1 MSQITWLPWFFVP
14 VFLVWNGFFFSLL
27 LLTFTPLLPTR
38 VLQLP
43 RQALEFRRPPPI
55 RPPPLPDPF
64 RCSWLLRVSYGVL
77 AWVSLF
83 LPPAHLPPCLLWY
96 GLLGLH
102 LWISCWRTLF
112 SFPTPVTA
120 MSDPRLLRKRNGHL
134 WQDFTWRVRS
144 FLLPFVWSISAATL
158 PFSTFGV
165 PSQLFFLL
173 LGAEILLRSFS
184 AIMCSF
190 GWYMDFI
197 SNSSP
202 RRELILAPDPLGRP
216 SLHLQYP
223 LASQDL
229 CSTIVYPMLLW
240 LTDHLGHALRQSV
253 GYCLYLVCLSSG
265 LSLSGFCS
273 GTPLLLRCWFFLLC
287 WGILSGRWWWIV
299 VYFLSLPHRLVLFV
313 KDLFQEETT
322 GFLQDILPDEST
334 TPSSFTQPDD
344 GRLHSWL
351 QSFGSAWSH
360 PVECF
365 DSSSWDDFCQDV
377 PSLPISQSVLGR
389 HSWRLRRHFRH
400 VAKTV
405 NLRLERWHL
414 APPTASSETS
424 SIPTSPVPLPALDH
438 FVNKFHPALAG
449 LQMLTMDRIDRLRFR
464 AISCPRSVAVDLASC
479 RANLLAPSVDYFMF
493 PAMMETVLNAVG
505 GASAIPL
512 IVDSGASCCIS
523 PCRADF
529 GPDYSTSDVQITD
542 LSSTNTVKGKGLLT
556 WRVLDI
562 HGKEVEIQLPGYHVP
577 SASVRLLSPQCL
589 LSVDSIGGGHATQDA
604 SRYRFHLNNGIV
616 LDAPYGRANL
626 PILPLSQGADREI
639 GFWARCFAFSTTEN
653 NAWARC
659 ILDAANTNL
668 SPAQKELLL
677 WHHRLSHAGISTI
690 HNLMR
695 VRRTPPV
702 RSSADLVPL
711 CRGNLLPCKFKPP
724 SSASENLLC
733 AACEIAKA
741 KRRRPLVRSVG
752 GQPVELLSSLKA
764 GHTNPGDCFS
774 CDHYIS
780 PTPGRVVSHS
790 GHSSTRHGFMGGTI
804 WVDHASQWI
813 FHSPQHSLN
822 AADTIRGKLLLE
834 REAADVGVT
843 IKAIHT
849 DNGVFNSAL
858 FRSHCKDRNQG
869 LRFSGVGAHH
879 QNGVAENA
887 IRTISNM
894 ARANLIHA
902 SIRWPER
909 SLIDLWPFAMSYAIW
924 VHNRLPPHGYGGS
937 PLELWSQVKSAHSD
951 ISRAHVFGCPV
962 YVLDPALQDGK
973 KIPKWD
979 SRARQGIFVG
989 FSAEH
994 SSLVPLVFN
1003 PRTQRVSPQYHVI
1016 FDDAFSTVPSLYS
1029 VEERNTRFEDMF
1041 HTSRESFLDSGGAD
1055 SVAPPLDTDW
1065 LSPSELAQRPNA
1077 APPTPN
1083 LRPFDPMSLVPQQAT
1098 PPVPEG
1104 APARPISPPPVE
1116 PEGDTLPSPPPASL
1130 LHPDDLLPPTHDH
1143 PDNNPLLPASRYPRR
1158 VRSGTWKD
1166 GPALDRSHPLT
1177 KGRWITGFLSCL
1189 LTVPE
1194 FALSVSSTWSQPPPA
1209 VANVGS
1215 STGPLYSSIRV
1226 RRSHLANLSVLQ
1238 DDWSDLGVEVSTGI
1252 SPAFTAYL
1260 QPDLSDDPLYN
1271 TVTDM
1276 QPHVLAA
1283 KASKSDPDNPS
1294 WSKAMN
1300 STDAD
1305 KWWDAMSTE
1314 METLEM
1320 ELRAWKLVR
1329 REPWMKVLPC
1339 TWAFRIKRFP
1349 DGLVKKFKARFCV
1362 RGDMQ
1367 TEGVDFFE
1375 TWSPVVQWSTVRTV
1389 MVLSTKLGLRTAQAD
1404 VTAAFVHAALDPD
1417 EHIFVHQ
1424 PPGFRRGN
1432 DLVLSLNRSVYGL
1445 RQAPRYFFQHLK
1457 RHMEKHGLQQSNLDP
1472 CLFVRKSVIAL
1483 CYVDDILFYAR
1494 TNDEI
1499 DSLISKLKR
1508 DGLMIRKEGSA
1519 EGFLGVDVKSLD
1531 STSAPRL
1538 HLTQAGLAKRIV
1550 DALGLCSSFSTAIS
1564 TPAEIS
1570 PLPKDL
1576 SGVPASGTFNYAAV
1590 VGMLLYLCGHTR
1602 PDIAFAV
1609 HQCARYTFCPTR
1621 RHELALIRIGRYL
1634 KGTMD
1639 KGIIMSPSDTPC
1651 VDCYPD
1657 ADFAGLYG
1665 HEDSQDP
1672 HCARSRTGY
1681 LITVFNCPVLWKS
1694 KLQTEIALSTMEAEY
1709 VALSTS
1715 CKDLFPIVDL
1725 IRELGAAVGLDISA
1739 VANMHIK
1746 IHEDNVGALTLAS
1759 LEPRRMTPR
1768 SKHYAIKYHWFRE
1781 HVHSRRVRLLK
1792 IDSRNQLGDLFTKGL
1807 PAPAFSHLRSLL
1819 MGW

>member
-1 MSQITWLPWFFVP
+1 M
-14 VFLVWNGFFFSLL
+14 
-27 LLTFTPLLPTR
+27 
-38 VLQLP
+38 
-43 RQALEFRRPPPI
+43 E
-55 RPPPLPDPF
+55 
-64 RCSWLLRVSYGVL
+64 
-77 AWVSLF
+77 
-83 LPPAHLPPCLLWY
+83 
-96 GLLGLH
+96 
-102 LWISCWRTLF
+102 
-112 SFPTPVTA
+112 
-120 MSDPRLLRKRNGHL
+120 
-134 WQDFTWRVRS
+134 
-144 FLLPFVWSISAATL
+144 
-158 PFSTFGV
+158 
-165 PSQLFFLL
+165 
-173 LGAEILLRSFS
+173 
-184 AIMCSF
+184 
-190 GWYMDFI
+190 
-197 SNSSP
+197 
-202 RRELILAPDPLGRP
+202 
-216 SLHLQYP
+216 
-223 LASQDL
+223 
-229 CSTIVYPMLLW
+229 
-240 LTDHLGHALRQSV
+240 
-253 GYCLYLVCLSSG
+253 
-265 LSLSGFCS
+265 
-273 GTPLLLRCWFFLLC
+273 
-287 WGILSGRWWWIV
+287 
-299 VYFLSLPHRLVLFV
+299 
-313 KDLFQEETT
+313 
-322 GFLQDILPDEST
+322 
-334 TPSSFTQPDD
+334 
-344 GRLHSWL
+344 
-351 QSFGSAWSH
+351 
-360 PVECF
+360 
-365 DSSSWDDFCQDV
+365 
-377 PSLPISQSVLGR
+377 
-389 HSWRLRRHFRH
+389 
-400 VAKTV
+400 
-405 NLRLERWHL
+405 
-414 APPTASSETS
+414 
-424 SIPTSPVPLPALDH
+424 
-438 FVNKFHPALAG
+438 
-449 LQMLTMDRIDRLRFR
+449 RIDRLRFR
-464 AISCPRSVAVDLASC
+464 AISRQRSVAIDLASC
-479 RANLLAPSVDYFMF
+479 RANLLASSVDCFMF

-512 IVDSGASCCIS
+512 IMDSGASCCIS

-529 GPDYSTSDVQITD
+529 GPDYSTSDVKITD

-589 LSVDSIGGGHATQDA
+589 LSVDSIGGRHATQDA
-604 SRYRFHLNNGIV
+604 SRIV
-616 LDAPYGRANL
+616 
-626 PILPLSQGADREI
+626 S
-639 GFWARCFAFSTTEN
+639 
-653 NAWARC
+653 
-659 ILDAANTNL
+659 
-668 SPAQKELLL
+668 
-677 WHHRLSHAGISTI
+677 ISTMGSSSTLRMGAPI
-690 HNLMR
+690 SQSFRSAKVPTERLVSGH
-695 VRRTPPV
+695 VASPFQPPRTTLGPGASSMLPTPTFLLHRKSFFYGIIGYPTLGYLPSTILCGYAAHHLSVPQPTWFPYVAALSYLASSNHQAQPV
-702 RSSADLVPL
+702 KISFVPL
-711 CRGNLLPCKFKPP
+711 VKLP
-724 SSASENLLC
+724 
-733 AACEIAKA
+733 
-741 KRRRPLVRSVG
+741 RPNCDALFG
-752 GQPVELLSSLKA
+752 GQPVEHFSSLKA
-764 GHTNPGDCFS
+764 SHTNPGDCFS

-790 GHSSTRHGFMGGTI
+790 GHSSTRHGFVGGTI
-804 WVDHASQWI
+804 WVDHASQWV
-813 FHSPQHSLN
+813 FHSPQRSLN

-834 REAADVGVT
+834 QEAADVGVT

-858 FRSHCKDRNQG
+858 FCGHCKDHNQG

-894 ARANLIHA
+894 AHANLIHA

-924 VHNRLPPHGYGGS
+924 VHNRLPPHGYGVS

-962 YVLDPALQDGK
+962 YVLDPTLQDGK

-979 SRARQGIFVG
+979 SRAQQGIFVG
-989 FSAEH
+989 FSDEH

-1003 PRTQRVSPQYHVI
+1003 PRTQPVSPQYHVI

-1029 VEERNTRFEDMF
+1029 VEERNTRFENLF
-1041 HTSRESFLDSGGAD
+1041 HTSRESFLDPCGAD
-1055 SVAPPLDTDW
+1055 FLAPPLDADW
-1065 LSPSELAQRPNA
+1065 LSPFDLAQRPNA
-1077 APPTPN
+1077 ATPTPD

-1104 APARPISPPPVE
+1104 APAHPISPPSLE
-1116 PEGDTLPSPPPASL
+1116 PEGETLPSPPPSSM
-1130 LHPDDLLPPTHDH
+1130 LHPDDLLPPTHDP
-1143 PDNNPLLPASRYPRR
+1143 PDINPSSPASRYPRR

-1189 LTVPE
+1189 LTIPE
-1194 FALSVSSTWSQPPPA
+1194 FALSASSTWGQPPPA
-1209 VANVGS
+1209 VGNVGS

-1226 RRSHLANLSVLQ
+1226 RHSHLANLSVLQ

-1252 SPAFTAYL
+1252 SPAFIAYL
-1260 QPDLSDDPLYN
+1260 QPDLSDDPLYK

-1283 KASKSDPDNPS
+1283 KANKSDPDNPS

-1314 METLEM
+1314 METLET

-1349 DGLVKKFKARFCV
+1349 GGLVKKFKARFCV

-1375 TWSPVVQWSTVRTV
+1375 TWSPVVQWS
-1389 MVLSTKLGLRTAQAD
+1389 
-1404 VTAAFVHAALDPD
+1404 
-1417 EHIFVHQ
+1417 
-1424 PPGFRRGN
+1424 
-1432 DLVLSLNRSVYGL
+1432 
-1445 RQAPRYFFQHLK
+1445 
-1457 RHMEKHGLQQSNLDP
+1457 
-1472 CLFVRKSVIAL
+1472 
-1483 CYVDDILFYAR
+1483 
-1494 TNDEI
+1494 
-1499 DSLISKLKR
+1499 
-1508 DGLMIRKEGSA
+1508 SA
-1519 EGFLGVDVKSLD
+1519 EGFLGVDVKSLG

-1538 HLTQAGLAKRIV
+1538 HLTQVGLAKRIV

-1576 SGVPASGTFNYAAV
+1576 SGIPARGTFNYAAV

-1609 HQCARYTFCPTR
+1609 HQCAPYTFCPTC

-1672 HCARSRTGY
+1672 HCARSLTGY

-1694 KLQTEIALSTMEAEY
+1694 KLQTEIALLTMEAEY

-1725 IRELGAAVGLDISA
+1725 IRELGAAVGLDISS
-1739 VANMHIK
+1739 VTNMHIK

-1759 LEPRRMTPR
+1759 LEPQRMTPR

-1781 HVHSRRVRLLK
+1781 HVHACRVRLLK
-1792 IDSRNQLGDLFTKGL
+1792 IESRNQIGDLFTKGL
-1807 PAPAFSHLRSLL
+1807 AAPAFSHLRSLL